1 MSLLL
6 ALSFAAHAEPPPT
19 SDPPEAI
26 EPARDRRSRRRRR
39 RASRPPEEPVE
50 SPDPAQQE
58 AIELARRLADLV
70 ENPDRLS
77 RTALCRELVPMAD
90 SVEAET
96 LASLKVACP
105 SWFPVP
111 APPTFCRIDPCVT
124 DVSFDEGSDRTA
136 TAPE

>member
-6 ALSFAAHAEPPPT
+6 ALSFAARAEPPA
-19 SDPPEAI
+19 SDPPEAV
-26 EPARDRRSRRRRR
+26 EPTRDRRSRRRRR
-39 RASRPPEEPVE
+39 RTERAVEEPE
-50 SPDPAQQE
+50 ASPDPARQE
-58 AIELARRLADLV
+58 AIELARRLADLA

-77 RTALCRELVPMAD
+77 RTALCRELVPMAEG
-90 SVEAET
+90 VEAET

-124 DVSFDEGSDRTA
+124 DVPFDEGSDRTA
-136 TAPE
+136 AAPE